1 MRAHR
6 VEIPLSGPLHDEAEV
21 LLQESQSRD
30 TGRDDLKQRMR
41 DWFDR
46 VLRYWNF
53 QPKPVL
59 CPTCQTRLDTL
70 YPKGSREDCDLWE
83 LEMNG
88 KGPTIIYT
96 CLSCRER
103 VPMPI
108 GVLT

>member
-1 MRAHR
+1 MRAYR

-21 LLQESQSRD
+21 LLLESQSGD
-30 TGRDDLKQRMR
+30 TGRDDLKRRMR

-53 QPKPVL
+53 QPTPVL
-59 CPTCQTRLDTL
+59 CPRCQTRLDTL
-70 YPKGSREDCDLWE
+70 YPKGSREDCDLWV

-88 KGPTIIYT
+88 KGPAIIYT

>member
-1 MRAHR
+1 MRAYR

-30 TGRDDLKQRMR
+30 TGSDDLKQRLR

-53 QPKPVL
+53 QP
-59 CPTCQTRLDTL
+59 TRLDTL
-70 YPKGSREDCDLWE
+70 YPKGSREDCALWE